1 MTASSIVTLQNLA
14 QNLSQMSQIWSNPPS
29 GTAQPQQ
36 QMPPSNP
43 VNAQIESLNMQ
54 QNALRE
60 QIRQSEQNL
69 SAQHGVHKSNFF
81 KTN

>member
-1 MTASSIVTLQNLA
+1 
-14 QNLSQMSQIWSNPPS
+14 MSQIWSNPPS

-36 QMPPSNP
+36 QMPASNP

-69 SAQHGVHKSNFF
+69 SAQHGVHKSDFF